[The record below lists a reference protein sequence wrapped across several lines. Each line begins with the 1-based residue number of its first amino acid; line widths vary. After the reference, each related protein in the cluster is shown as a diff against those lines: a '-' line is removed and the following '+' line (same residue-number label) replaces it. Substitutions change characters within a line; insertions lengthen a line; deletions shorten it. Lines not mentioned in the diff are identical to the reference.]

1 MLRIGIFSLL
11 REIRAQQV
19 RQDLPVQQDRQA
31 LRARM
36 VQTVQQRALE
46 HLLLLPDLSVLLLPV
61 QIRLRYLRF
70 LFQPVQPAL
79 QALPVQMGLQALP
92 DLQVRQVLTAL
103 RVQPAR
109 KVQKA
114 QPVLRAHKGPQV
126 QQDLKDP
133 KG

>member
-70 LFQPVQPAL
+70 LFQQVIQGQQVQTA
-79 QALPVQMGLQALP
+79 QQDQRG
-92 DLQVRQVLTAL
+92 LQVRRVLTVQM
-103 RVQPAR
+103 VQP
-109 KVQKA
+109 QGSE
-114 QPVLRAHKGPQV
+114 LRPL
-126 QQDLKDP
+126 QQDLLA
-133 KG
+133 